1 MAIAKKCDRCG
12 SFYGY
17 SKNSEDNRA
26 HNIIDTT
33 SRNFIDLC
41 DDCQSSLEDWIKE
54 KEESAIGA
62 PRIIGFDLV
71 AAPIY
76 GVLGL
81 CGSDTYLTRTDD
93 AVGLS
98 FEIDRSSGAITS
110 DFNDVFPW
118 NVAEVVDD
126 AAGKFVSFPEMYFRI
141 GTDESD
147 RITDVAVSA
156 RPSGSGN
163 WHRVAPFMYGCYGAS
178 IDADKM
184 LSVPGVK
191 RSGNRTREQFRDLA
205 FSTGNGYIP
214 VDLYHRNVLM
224 LLWWIEFATKDSRS
238 IMTGRIYKSG
248 NKSGCSIRPCGGT
261 DSVPTPS
268 GYEPEYD
275 QMRYHYIEDFIG
287 NVWEM
292 IDGICMSGEGERDYV
307 TADPTKFNDSPAD
320 KSALPWVNPT
330 SDVVAA
336 YGWDPDNPFLF
347 MPIETVKNSDCNTHF
362 CNYVFHCSGFPVLL
376 AGAGYD
382 DSGAGCGLS
391 YVLYTSASHNNAG
404 YGSRLLKIL
413 RGGSGDTSLES
424 LYCKRS
430 D

>member
-1 MAIAKKCDRCG
+1 MANAKKCDRCG
-12 SFYGY
+12 SFYDY
-17 SKNSEDNRA
+17 PKSSEDNRA
-26 HNIIDTT
+26 HNIIDTS

-41 DDCQSSLEDWIKE
+41 DDCQSVLDDWIKG
-54 KEESAIGA
+54 KEESATDA
-62 PRIIGFDLV
+62 PRIIGFDLA

-76 GVLGL
+76 GVSGL
-81 CGSDTYLTRTDD
+81 YASAPALTRTDD

-98 FEIDRSSGAITS
+98 FEIDRFSGAIGS

-163 WHRVAPFMYGCYGAS
+163 WYRVAPFMYGCYGAS
-178 IDADKM
+178 IDKDKM
-184 LSVPGVK
+184 RSVSGVE
-191 RSGNRTREQFRDLA
+191 RAGNRTRKQFRELA
-205 FSTGNGYIP
+205 FNSGEGYIP
-214 VDLYHRNVLM
+214 IDLYHRNVLM

-320 KSALPWVNPT
+320 KSALPWVNPS

-336 YGWDPDNPFLF
+336 YSWDPGHPFLF
-347 MPIETVKNSDCNTHF
+347 MPIETVENSDCNTHF
-362 CNYVFHCSGFPVLL
+362 CNYVFHSSGYPVML
-376 AGAGYD
+376 AGAGY
-382 DSGAGCGLS
+382 SSAGAYCGLCC
-391 YVLYTSASHNNAG
+391 VGCTGATNSHAN
-404 YGSRLLKIL
+404 YGSRLLKI
-413 RGGSGDTSLES
+413 S
-424 LYCKRS
+424 
-430 D
+430 

>member
-41 DDCQSSLEDWIKE
+41 DDCQSSLEDWIKQ

-62 PRIIGFDLV
+62 PQIIGFDLA

-76 GVLGL
+76 GVSGL

-93 AVGLS
+93 AEGLS
-98 FEIDRSSGAITS
+98 YSIDRSSGAINS

-126 AAGKFVSFPEMYFRI
+126 DAGKFVSFPEMYFRI
-141 GTDESD
+141 GTDTAGAM
-147 RITDVAVSA
+147 TDVAVSA
-156 RPSGSGN
+156 QPSGGGK
-163 WHRVAPFMYGCYGAS
+163 WYRVAPFMYGCYGAS
-178 IDADKM
+178 IREDKM
-184 LSVPGVK
+184 RSVSGVK
-191 RSGNRTREQFRDLA
+191 RAGNRTREQFRDLA

-268 GYEPEYD
+268 GYEPEYE

-287 NVWEM
+287 NMWEM
-292 IDGICMSGEGERDYV
+292 VDGICMTGVGKHDYV
-307 TADPTKFNDSPAD
+307 TSDPAKFGEIADD
-320 KSALPWVNPT
+320 KNALPWVNPS

-336 YGWDPDNPFLF
+336 YGWDPDDPFLF
-347 MPIETVKNSDCNTHF
+347 MPIETVENSDCNTHF
-362 CNYVFHCSGFPVLL
+362 CNYVFHYAGNPVML
-376 AGAGYD
+376 AGAGY
-382 DSGAGCGLS
+382 SYAGADCGLS
-391 YVLYTSASHNNAG
+391 YVDYTDATDNLA
-404 YGSRLLKIL
+404 YCGSRLLKI
-413 RGGSGDTSLES
+413 S
-424 LYCKRS
+424 
-430 D
+430 

>member
-1 MAIAKKCDRCG
+1 MANAKKCDRCG
-12 SFYGY
+12 SFYDY
-17 SKNSEDNRA
+17 PKSSEDNRA
-26 HNIIDTT
+26 HNIIDTS

-41 DDCQSSLEDWIKE
+41 DDCQSSLEEWINKKGE
-54 KEESAIGA
+54 RATGA
-62 PRIIGFDLV
+62 QRIIGFDLA

-76 GVLGL
+76 GVSGL
-81 CGSDTYLTRTDD
+81 YDSDTYLTRTDD

-98 FEIDRSSGAITS
+98 YSIDRSSGAITS

-118 NVAEVVDD
+118 NAAEVVDD

-163 WHRVAPFMYGCYGAS
+163 WYRVAPFMYGCYGAS
-178 IDADKM
+178 IDKDKM

-191 RSGNRTREQFRDLA
+191 RSGDRTREQFRDLA

-248 NKSGCSIRPCGGT
+248 NKSGYSIRPCGGT

-268 GYEPEYD
+268 GYEPEYE

-287 NVWEM
+287 NAWEM
-292 IDGICMSGEGERDYV
+292 IDGICMTGVGEHDYV
-307 TADPTKFNDSPAD
+307 TSDPAKFGEIADG
-320 KSALPWVNPT
+320 KSALPWVNPS

-347 MPIETVKNSDCNTHF
+347 MPIETVENSDYNTHF
-362 CNYVFHCSGFPVLL
+362 CNYVFRSSGYPVML
-376 AGAGYD
+376 AGAGYNYA
-382 DSGAGCGLS
+382 SALYGLS
-391 YVLYTSASHNNAG
+391 FVYYADASYADADASYADAD
-404 YGSRLLKIL
+404 YGSRLLKI
-413 RGGSGDTSLES
+413 S
-424 LYCKRS
+424 
-430 D
+430 